1 MTKQVNFRPEL
12 DKVVTKRT
20 GNTEVLLIVKNGSL
34 FGKKD
39 DLDSLAGKTVS
50 VTIQPETIEYSIPV
64 NKQTNKPNIEYV
76 VNPDGTT
83 EILKEEQTSLD
94 VGDNVQEVENVTI
107 QVSKETIDEFI
118 KKATKLEL
126 PDNVTINVRD
136 VLIRLEEGG
145 KANDIAADHELS
157 VDAMIDQIEAARQY
171 FAPFADSW
179 SKNKENIIFPE
190 D

>member
-1 MTKQVNFRPEL
+1 MIKQVNFRPEL
-12 DKVVTKRT
+12 KKATSKGN
-20 GNTEVLLIVKNGSL
+20 GNTEVLLVVSNGSL

-39 DLDSLAGKTVS
+39 DLDALLGKTVS

-64 NKQTNKPNIEYV
+64 NKQTNRPNIEYV

-94 VGDNVQEVENVTI
+94 VGDNVEEVENVTI
-107 QVSKETIDEFI
+107 EVSKEIVDEFI
-118 KKATKLEL
+118 KKATTLEL
-126 PDNVTINVRD
+126 PDNVTINVRG
-136 VLIRLEEGG
+136 VLIRLDEGE

-157 VDAMIDQIEAARQY
+157 VDAMMDQIEAARQY